1 MQRRGG
7 PSARLTILQ
16 PKMGDEGVYAHLL
29 LEEGVLSVIA
39 MFHQLPALTW
49 NRTPL
54 RKENEGDTYIDAR
67 IHDIANYPA
76 TDRVITVPAIE

>member
-1 MQRRGG
+1 
-7 PSARLTILQ
+7 
-16 PKMGDEGVYAHLL
+16 
-29 LEEGVLSVIA
+29 

-54 RKENEGDTYIDAR
+54 HKENEGDTYIYAR